1 MKKRKNVI
9 VMLLS
14 ILLSIFLIVGNSFKK
29 KGSFEFITNHLII
42 HTVTFLILIFIFYKV
57 ISFLFKKLDNIK
69 WKESQEFNK
78 IIKIFNKHPFLF
90 CFIIILI
97 CWLPY
102 IISFYPAI
110 LSPDPS
116 YQIMQFFHIDNK
128 YSTYSILLDPSVIIT
143 NHHPVIHTLLLGS
156 MVKIGTLLGSV
167 NIGLF
172 LYSIIQILILSSTL
186 SYTIV
191 FLKNIKIPKKYL
203 LLCLIIYALTPVF
216 PFYSMSTV
224 KDVIFGSLIILY
236 IISIYQFMNKKEITF
251 KDMLKE
257 LLLMILVIL
266 FRNNGFHVILLSFPF
281 LLFYKNKK
289 QILMIFLL
297 MLTFNITYNKVI
309 LPYFKITPSSI
320 REVLSIPFQQ
330 TARYV
335 NEYDSELSE
344 KDKKIIDQ
352 VLEYDTLA
360 TRYNPEL
367 ADPVKNK
374 FNRYYKSE
382 DLKEYFK
389 VWKKGLFKHPITYI
403 EATVHNTYG
412 YFYPFKTNWYFYH
425 KYDTRIVKKGFDY
438 HYNSLSSE
446 RNFLTIIATIF
457 PYIPVIGFLVN
468 IGFNSWILLFMA
480 CYLIYQKK
488 YKSLVVLLPSFVL
501 LLVCVASP
509 ANTYFRY
516 ALPNIFAMPL
526 LFGIFLKDCETKKM

>member
-14 ILLSIFLIVGNSFKK
+14 TLLSIFLIVGNSFKK

-102 IISFYPAI
+102 IISFYPVI

-216 PFYSMSTV
+216 PFYSMSAV

-257 LLLMILVIL
+257 LLLMILIIL

-335 NEYDSELSE
+335 NEYDSELSG
-344 KDKKIIDQ
+344 KDKKTIDQ
-352 VLEYDTLA
+352 ILEYDTLA

>member
-191 FLKNIKIPKKYL
+191 FLKNIKIPTKYL

-216 PFYSMSTV
+216 PFYSMSAV

-257 LLLMILVIL
+257 LLLMILIIL

-330 TARYV
+330 TARYA

-352 VLEYDTLA
+352 ILEYDTLA

-488 YKSLVVLLPSFVL
+488 YKSLVVLLPSFVI
-501 LLVCVASP
+501 LLVCIASP

>member
-69 WKESQEFNK
+69 WKERQEFNK

-102 IISFYPAI
+102 IISFYPVI

-216 PFYSMSTV
+216 PFYSMSAV

-257 LLLMILVIL
+257 LLLMILIIL

-330 TARYV
+330 TARYA

-352 VLEYDTLA
+352 ILEYDTLA

>member
-330 TARYV
+330 TARYA

-352 VLEYDTLA
+352 ILEYDTLA

-480 CYLIYQKK
+480 CYLIYQKQ

>member
-14 ILLSIFLIVGNSFKK
+14 TLLSIFLIVGNSFKK

-78 IIKIFNKHPFLF
+78 IIKIFNEYPFLF

-216 PFYSMSTV
+216 PFYSMSAV

-257 LLLMILVIL
+257 LLLMILIIL

-335 NEYDSELSE
+335 NEYDSELSG
-344 KDKKIIDQ
+344 KDKKIINQ
-352 VLEYDTLA
+352 ILEYDTLA

-446 RNFLTIIATIF
+446 RNFLMIIATIF

-501 LLVCVASP
+501 LLVCIASP

>member
-1 MKKRKNVI
+1 MKKRKNII

-57 ISFLFKKLDNIK
+57 ISFLFEKLDNIK

-143 NHHPVIHTLLLGS
+143 NHHPVIHTLLLGN

-191 FLKNIKIPKKYL
+191 FLKNIKIPTKYL

-216 PFYSMSTV
+216 PFYSMSAV

-257 LLLMILVIL
+257 LLLMILIIL

-374 FNRYYKSE
+374 FNRYYKLE

-446 RNFLTIIATIF
+446 RSFLTIIATIF
-457 PYIPVIGFLVN
+457 PYIPVIGLLIN
-468 IGFNSWILLFMA
+468 IGFNSWILLFMV

-488 YKSLVVLLPSFVL
+488 YKSLVVLLPSFVV

-526 LFGIFLKDCETKKM
+526 LFGIFLKECETKKM

>member
-191 FLKNIKIPKKYL
+191 FLKNIKIPTKYL

-216 PFYSMSTV
+216 PFYSMSAV

-257 LLLMILVIL
+257 LLLMILIIL

-468 IGFNSWILLFMA
+468 IGFNSWILLFMV

>member
-42 HTVTFLILIFIFYKV
+42 HIVTFLILIFIFYKV

-191 FLKNIKIPKKYL
+191 FLKNIKIPTKYL

-216 PFYSMSTV
+216 PFYSMSAV

-257 LLLMILVIL
+257 LLLMILIIL

-389 VWKKGLFKHPITYI
+389 VWKKELFKHPITYI

>member
-14 ILLSIFLIVGNSFKK
+14 TLLSIFLIVGNSFKK

-78 IIKIFNKHPFLF
+78 IIKIFNEHQFLF

-191 FLKNIKIPKKYL
+191 FLKNIKTPKKYL

-216 PFYSMSTV
+216 PFYSMSAV

-257 LLLMILVIL
+257 LLLMILIIL

-335 NEYDSELSE
+335 NEYDSELSG
-344 KDKKIIDQ
+344 KDKKIINQ
-352 VLEYDTLA
+352 ILEYDTLA

-446 RNFLTIIATIF
+446 RNFLMIIATIF

-501 LLVCVASP
+501 LLVCIASP

>member
-42 HTVTFLILIFIFYKV
+42 HIVTFLILIFIFYKV

-191 FLKNIKIPKKYL
+191 FLKNIKIPTKYL

-216 PFYSMSTV
+216 PFYSMSAV

-257 LLLMILVIL
+257 LLLMILIIL

>member
-1 MKKRKNVI
+1 MKKRKNII

-14 ILLSIFLIVGNSFKK
+14 ILLSIFLIIGNSFKK

-97 CWLPY
+97 CWFPY

-216 PFYSMSTV
+216 PFYSMSAV

-257 LLLMILVIL
+257 LLLMILIIL

-352 VLEYDTLA
+352 ILEYDTLA

-488 YKSLVVLLPSFVL
+488 YKSLVVLLPSFVV
-501 LLVCVASP
+501 LLVCIASP

>member
-57 ISFLFKKLDNIK
+57 ISFLFEKLDNIK

-97 CWLPY
+97 CWFPY

-191 FLKNIKIPKKYL
+191 FLKNIKIPTKYL

-216 PFYSMSTV
+216 PFYSMSAV

-257 LLLMILVIL
+257 LLLMILIIL

-330 TARYV
+330 TARYA

-352 VLEYDTLA
+352 ILEYDTLA

-488 YKSLVVLLPSFVL
+488 YKSLVVLLPSFVI
-501 LLVCVASP
+501 LLVCIASP

>member
-42 HTVTFLILIFIFYKV
+42 HTFTFLILIFIFYKV

-102 IISFYPAI
+102 IISFYPVI

-216 PFYSMSTV
+216 PFYSMSAV

-257 LLLMILVIL
+257 LLLMILIIL

-352 VLEYDTLA
+352 ILEYDTLA

>member
-69 WKESQEFNK
+69 WKERQEFNK

-102 IISFYPAI
+102 IISFYPVI

-216 PFYSMSTV
+216 PFYSMSAV

-257 LLLMILVIL
+257 LLLMILIIL

-330 TARYV
+330 TARYA

-352 VLEYDTLA
+352 ILEYDTLA

-468 IGFNSWILLFMA
+468 IGFNSWILMFMA

>member
-42 HTVTFLILIFIFYKV
+42 HIVTFLILIFIFYKV

-216 PFYSMSTV
+216 PFYSMSAV

-257 LLLMILVIL
+257 LLLMILIIL

-352 VLEYDTLA
+352 ILEYDTLA

>member
-14 ILLSIFLIVGNSFKK
+14 TLLSIFLIVGNSFKK

-102 IISFYPAI
+102 IISFYPVI

-216 PFYSMSTV
+216 PFYSMSAV

-257 LLLMILVIL
+257 LLLMILIIL

-352 VLEYDTLA
+352 ILEYDTLA

>member
-1 MKKRKNVI
+1 MKKRKNII

-57 ISFLFKKLDNIK
+57 ISFLFEKLDNIK
-69 WKESQEFNK
+69 WKENKQSNK

-90 CFIIILI
+90 CFIIILF

-143 NHHPVIHTLLLGS
+143 NHHPVIHTLLLGN

-191 FLKNIKIPKKYL
+191 FLKNIKIPTKYL

-216 PFYSMSTV
+216 PFYSMSAV

-257 LLLMILVIL
+257 LLLMILIIL

-297 MLTFNITYNKVI
+297 MLTFNVTYNKVI

-352 VLEYDTLA
+352 ILEYDTLA

-446 RNFLTIIATIF
+446 RSFLTIIATIF
-457 PYIPVIGFLVN
+457 PYITVIGLLIN

-488 YKSLVVLLPSFVL
+488 YKSLVVLLPSFVV

-526 LFGIFLKDCETKKM
+526 LFGIFLKECETKKI

>member
-1 MKKRKNVI
+1 MKKRKNII

-57 ISFLFKKLDNIK
+57 ISFLFEKLDNIK

-97 CWLPY
+97 CWFPY

-191 FLKNIKIPKKYL
+191 FLKNIKIPTKYL

-216 PFYSMSTV
+216 PFYSMSAV

-480 CYLIYQKK
+480 CYLIYQKQ

>member
-1 MKKRKNVI
+1 MKKRKNII

-57 ISFLFKKLDNIK
+57 ISFLFEKLDNIK

-97 CWLPY
+97 CWFPY

-251 KDMLKE
+251 KDMVKE
-257 LLLMILVIL
+257 LLLMILIIL
-266 FRNNGFHVILLSFPF
+266 FRNNGFHVTLLSFPF

-335 NEYDSELSE
+335 NEYDSELSG

-367 ADPVKNK
+367 ADPVKNQ

-488 YKSLVVLLPSFVL
+488 YKSLVVLLPSFVV
-501 LLVCVASP
+501 LLVCIASP

>member
-1 MKKRKNVI
+1 MKKRKDVI

-102 IISFYPAI
+102 IISFYPVI

-216 PFYSMSTV
+216 PFYSMSAV

-257 LLLMILVIL
+257 LLLMILIIL

-352 VLEYDTLA
+352 ILEYDTLA

-516 ALPNIFAMPL
+516 ALPNIFAMTL

>member
-42 HTVTFLILIFIFYKV
+42 HIVTFLILIFIFYKV

-330 TARYV
+330 TARYA

-352 VLEYDTLA
+352 ILEYDTLA

-425 KYDTRIVKKGFDY
+425 KYDTRIVKKGFNY

-480 CYLIYQKK
+480 CYLIYQKQ

-526 LFGIFLKDCETKKM
+526 LFGIFLKDCQKN

>member
-191 FLKNIKIPKKYL
+191 FLKNIKIPTKYL

-216 PFYSMSTV
+216 PFYSMSAV

-257 LLLMILVIL
+257 LLLMILIIL

>member
-1 MKKRKNVI
+1 MKKRKNMMSI
-9 VMLLS
+9 LLS
-14 ILLSIFLIVGNSFKK
+14 ILLSIFVIVGNSFQK
-29 KGSFEFITNHLII
+29 KGSFEFITNNLII
-42 HTVTFLILIFIFYKV
+42 HIITFLILIFIFYKV
-57 ISFLFKKLDNIK
+57 ISFLFQKIDNIK
-69 WKESQEFNK
+69 WKENQQPNK
-78 IIKIFNKHPFLF
+78 IVKIFNRHPFLF
-90 CFIIILI
+90 SLIVILI

-102 IISFYPAI
+102 IVSFYPAI

-172 LYSIIQILILSSTL
+172 LYSIIQILVLSCTL

-191 FLKNIKIPKKYL
+191 FLKSIKVPIKYL
-203 LLCLIIYALTPVF
+203 ILCLIIYALVPVF
-216 PFYSMSTV
+216 PFYSMSPV
-224 KDVIFGSLIILY
+224 KDVIFGSLVILY
-236 IISIYQFMNKKEITF
+236 IISIYQLLNKKEITL

-257 LLLMILVIL
+257 LFLMILLIL

-281 LLFYKNKK
+281 LLFVKNKK
-289 QILMIFLL
+289 QILIIFVL
-297 MLTFNITYNKVI
+297 MLTFNITYNKVL

-335 NEYDSELSE
+335 NKYDSKINEN
-344 KDKKIIDQ
+344 DKKIIDKI
-352 VLEYDTLA
+352 LEYDTLA

-389 VWKKGLFKHPITYI
+389 VWEKGFIKHPVTYI
-403 EATVHNTYG
+403 EATIHNTYG
-412 YFYPFKTNWYFYH
+412 YFYPLKTNWYFYH
-425 KYDTRIVKKGFDY
+425 KYDTRIVKKGFNY
-438 HYNSLSSE
+438 HYNNLSSA
-446 RNFLTIIATIF
+446 RNFLTIFATIF
-457 PYIPVIGFLVN
+457 PYIPIIGLLIN
-468 IGFNSWILLFMA
+468 IGFNSWMLLFMA

-488 YKSLVVLLPSFVL
+488 YKNLIILLPSFIL

-516 ALPNIFAMPL
+516 ALPNVFAMPL
-526 LFGIFLKDCETKKM
+526 LFGIFLKDCQKN

>member
-14 ILLSIFLIVGNSFKK
+14 TLLSIFLIVGNSFKK

-78 IIKIFNKHPFLF
+78 IIKIFNEHPFLF
-90 CFIIILI
+90 CFVIILI

-191 FLKNIKIPKKYL
+191 FLKNIKTPTKYL

-216 PFYSMSTV
+216 PFYSMSAV

-257 LLLMILVIL
+257 LLLMILIIL

-335 NEYDSELSE
+335 NEYDSELSG
-344 KDKKIIDQ
+344 KDKKIINQ
-352 VLEYDTLA
+352 ILEYDTLA

-446 RNFLTIIATIF
+446 RNFLMIIATIF

>member
-191 FLKNIKIPKKYL
+191 FLKNIKIPTKYL

-216 PFYSMSTV
+216 PFYSMSAV

-335 NEYDSELSE
+335 NKYDSELSG

-446 RNFLTIIATIF
+446 RSFLTIIATIF

-480 CYLIYQKK
+480 CYLIYQKQ

>member
-102 IISFYPAI
+102 IISFYPVI

-216 PFYSMSTV
+216 PFYSMSAV

-257 LLLMILVIL
+257 LLLMILIIL

-352 VLEYDTLA
+352 ILEYDTLA

-516 ALPNIFAMPL
+516 ALPNIFAMTL

>member
-1 MKKRKNVI
+1 MKKRKNII
-9 VMLLS
+9 VVLLS

-102 IISFYPAI
+102 IISFYPVI

-191 FLKNIKIPKKYL
+191 FLKNIKIPTKYL

-216 PFYSMSTV
+216 PFYSMSAV

-257 LLLMILVIL
+257 LLLMILIIL

-281 LLFYKNKK
+281 LIFYKNKK

-297 MLTFNITYNKVI
+297 MLTFNVTYNKVI

-335 NEYDSELSE
+335 NEYDSELSG

-352 VLEYDTLA
+352 ILEYDTLA

>member
-191 FLKNIKIPKKYL
+191 FLKNIKIPTKYL

-216 PFYSMSTV
+216 PFYSMSAV

-257 LLLMILVIL
+257 LLLMILIIL

-403 EATVHNTYG
+403 EATIHNTYG

-438 HYNSLSSE
+438 HYNFLSSE

-480 CYLIYQKK
+480 CYLIYQKQ